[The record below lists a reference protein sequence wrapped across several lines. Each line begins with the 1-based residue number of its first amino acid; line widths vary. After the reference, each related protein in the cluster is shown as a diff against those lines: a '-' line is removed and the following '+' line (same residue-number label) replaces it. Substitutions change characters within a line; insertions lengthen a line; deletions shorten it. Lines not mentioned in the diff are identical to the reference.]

1 MDPPWWYH
9 LVAAVGSDE
18 FLRSTRKQRDS
29 SRLAATSKNPR
40 NLFGL
45 ESNELAQKSDPIRAC
60 TATVLTLV
68 DILVM
73 TKMSYFKGDLLP
85 DRGSRSSSLYI
96 SLDSRRTRVCQRRRH
111 GVLSLF
117 SHRLL

>member
-1 MDPPWWYH
+1 MMVFIPT
-9 LVAAVGSDE
+9 AVGGDE
-18 FLRSTRKQRDS
+18 FVRSTQKQRES

-45 ESNELAQKSDPIRAC
+45 DSNELAQKSDPIRAC

-73 TKMSYFKGDLLP
+73 TKMSYFKGSLLP
-85 DRGSRSSSLYI
+85 DRGSNI
-96 SLDSRRTRVCQRRRH
+96 
-111 GVLSLF
+111 
-117 SHRLL
+117 

>member
-1 MDPPWWYH
+1 MVVQQLMESQLYWSCEWIHHGGSTMVVFIPT
-9 LVAAVGSDE
+9 AVGGDE
-18 FLRSTRKQRDS
+18 FVRSTQKQRES

-68 DILVM
+68 DILVS
-73 TKMSYFKGDLLP
+73 TKMSMEQGHLLL
-85 DRGSRSSSLYI
+85 DRGSML
-96 SLDSRRTRVCQRRRH
+96 V
-111 GVLSLF
+111 
-117 SHRLL
+117 